1 MKIDARSVA
10 RFLRAPDKAA
20 RAILLYGPDG
30 GLVRER
36 GEGLARF
43 VVGDL
48 SDPFRV
54 AEFTGDALADDP
66 ARLADEAAAMSLSG
80 GRRVV
85 RVRPAGNE
93 CAAAFAQFLRH
104 PIGDALIVVEAG
116 ELDGRSALRKLFE
129 GADNAAAIACYH
141 DEAGNLERVIGETL
155 AAFQV
160 TATPDAAQWLASRL
174 GGDRQVTRRELEKL
188 AIYVGAN
195 KTARL
200 EDAQACVGDSAEI
213 DLDDLVHAAAEGEV
227 KALERAFGR
236 LVAEGAS
243 PIQIV
248 RAAQRHFARLH
259 LCAGLIAGG
268 RDESSAMRALRPPVF
283 YKDDARFRRQL
294 KRWPLQRAQGAIAAL
309 LAAEMQAKRGGQSA
323 LAELAIGRCLFE
335 LARGGDRRAL

>member
-1 MKIDARSVA
+1 MKIDTRSVA
-10 RFLRAPDKAA
+10 KFLRAPDKAA
-20 RAILLYGPDG
+20 RAMLLYGPDA

-36 GEGLARF
+36 GEGLALL
-43 VVGDL
+43 VVDDL
-48 SDPFRV
+48 GDPFRV
-54 AEFTGDALADDP
+54 AEFSGDTLSGDP

-104 PIGDALIVVEAG
+104 PLGDALIVVEAG

-129 GADNAAAIACYH
+129 GADNAAAIACYR
-141 DEAGNLERVIGETL
+141 DEAGNLAQVIGETL
-155 AAFQV
+155 ASFQV
-160 TATPDAAQWLASRL
+160 TAAQDAALWLASQL

-188 AIYVGAN
+188 ALYVGAN
-195 KTARL
+195 RTATL

-213 DLDDLVHAAAEGEV
+213 DLDDLVHAAAEGDA

-268 RDESSAMRALRPPVF
+268 RDESSAMRSLRPPVF
-283 YKDDARFRRQL
+283 YKDDARFRGQL
-294 KRWPLQRAQGAIAAL
+294 KRWPLDRAQGAMDAL
-309 LAAEMQAKRGGQSA
+309 LAAEMQAKTGGQSA
-323 LAELAIGRCLFE
+323 LAELAIGRCLLE
-335 LARGGDRRAL
+335 IARRSEVGAG

>member
-10 RFLRAPDKAA
+10 RFLRTPNKAA

-36 GEGLARF
+36 GAELACL
-43 VVGDL
+43 VVDDL

-54 AEFTGDALADDP
+54 AEFAGDTLADDP

-93 CAAAFAQFLRH
+93 CAAAFAEFLRH
-104 PIGDALIVVEAG
+104 PLGDALIVVEAG

-129 GADNAAAIACYH
+129 GADNAAAIACYR
-141 DEAGNLERVIGETL
+141 DEAGNLDRVIAETL
-155 AAFQV
+155 AAHKV

-188 AIYVGAN
+188 ALYVGAEN
-195 KTARL
+195 TARL

-213 DLDDLVHAAAEGEV
+213 DTDDLVHAAAEGDV
-227 KALERAFGR
+227 NALERAFGR
-236 LVAEGAS
+236 LVAEGAA

-294 KRWPLQRAQGAIAAL
+294 KRWPLERARDAMATL
-309 LAAEMQAKRGGQSA
+309 LAAEMQAKTGGRSA
-323 LAELAIGRCLFE
+323 LAELAIGRCLLE
-335 LARGGDRRAL
+335 IAHGGQGRPS